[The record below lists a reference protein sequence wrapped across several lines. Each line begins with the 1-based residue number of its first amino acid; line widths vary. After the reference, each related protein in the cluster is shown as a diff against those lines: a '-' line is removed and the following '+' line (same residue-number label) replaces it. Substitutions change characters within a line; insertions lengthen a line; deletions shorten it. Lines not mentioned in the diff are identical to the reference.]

1 MRRASFATSAF
12 VPPRGLDSRCVLD
25 TLLTS
30 MPVHSLDSRTCCPCP
45 LMQCPLHYFLSPSF
59 HCPLRCPLHY
69 PLPMFPVLT
78 PQPPYTAPCA
88 APCAAATGRWTLC
101 VAYWRWPPWAVQQ
114 WSTSFAPCTTLCTA
128 SCTTPCVQPLKR
140 PLQYPLHCLLHY
152 SLRSALETPPALP
165 SALPPARAVPDPFC
179 NAPST
184 TFFHHPLR
192 PPPYNVVTGS
202 LTPSAA

>member
-1 MRRASFATSAF
+1 MRGILALAALGRAAMEYEF
-12 VPPRGLDSRCVLD
+12 
-25 TLLTS
+25 
-30 MPVHSLDSRTCCPCP
+30 
-45 LMQCPLHYFLSPSF
+45 
-59 HCPLRCPLHY
+59 
-69 PLPMFPVLT
+69 
-78 PQPPYTAPCA
+78 
-88 APCAAATGRWTLC
+88 
-101 VAYWRWPPWAVQQ
+101 
-114 WSTSFAPCTTLCTA
+114 
-128 SCTTPCVQPLKR
+128 R
-140 PLQYPLHCLLHY
+140 PLYYPLHCLLHY